1 MKISQQLLIKG
12 MAMVLCIHAA
22 CQPKQNHEKIQAD
35 SEKAQAPQKQKNG
48 EKPGSSY
55 QDTLYFDKPVAVFYA
70 PDSLQLEKIRET
82 TEKWMF
88 DGLMHEY
95 EFQFFY
101 SRKILK
107 RDWAQLEVVESRK
120 ARYLSFPD
128 ENGTRQLIDIDQ
140 FGEPFGLI
148 IYNGRKKAGAID
160 MPNIEYL
167 LPQFISN

>member
-1 MKISQQLLIKG
+1 MKSFGRFSTYAIG
-12 MAMVLCIHAA
+12 MVLILQTA
-22 CQPKQNHEKIQAD
+22 CQNKQNQ
-35 SEKAQAPQKQKNG
+35 EKAKINPDQPNEMTDIETSQ
-48 EKPGSSY
+48 KPGSSY
-55 QDTLYFDKPVAVFYA
+55 QDTLIFDKPAAVFYA
-70 PDSLQLEKIRET
+70 PDSLQLEKIKET

-107 RDWAQLEVVESRK
+107 RDWPQLEIMETNK

-128 ENGTRQLIDIDQ
+128 GNGNRDVIDLDK
-140 FGEPFGLI
+140 FGEPYGLI
-148 IYNGRKKAGAID
+148 IFNGRKKASPID

-167 LPQFISN
+167 LPQYIAQ

>member
-1 MKISQQLLIKG
+1 MNSIGRINTFAISLVLI
-12 MAMVLCIHAA
+12 LQTA
-22 CQPKQNHEKIQAD
+22 CQNKQNHEKGKINPDHPMERATIESSQ
-35 SEKAQAPQKQKNG
+35 
-48 EKPGSSY
+48 KPGSSY
-55 QDTLYFDKPVAVFYA
+55 HDTLFFDTPIAVFYA
-70 PDSLQLEKIRET
+70 PDSLQLEKIKET

-107 RDWAQLEVVESRK
+107 RDWPQLEIMEIHQ
-120 ARYLSFPD
+120 ARYLIFPGED
-128 ENGTRQLIDIDQ
+128 GNRDVIDLDK

-148 IYNGRKKAGAID
+148 IYNGRKKASAID

-167 LPQFISN
+167 LPEYIAQ